1 MKTKIIIGSIIAAVI
16 IAVAIICICI
26 IKKPVEEDSDDIFKV
41 HTGLDLTGKYESID
55 TNDTGEFIIKKYII
69 KDSEKDTIR
78 QYISSNWPKGS
89 KGTTIK
95 NEKYPI
101 WKQLIDDSIYCTE
114 YSFVWTPEDG
124 GAKTAGIIVHVVD
137 KPDGEMYIVY

>member
-16 IAVAIICICI
+16 IAVAIICIYV
-26 IKKPVEEDSDDIFKV
+26 IKKPVEDSDETFKV

-55 TNDTGEFIIKKYII
+55 TNDTGEFIIKKYTI
-69 KDSEKDTIR
+69 KDSEKEAIR
-78 QYISSNWPKGS
+78 QYISSNWPKGE

-95 NEKYPI
+95 NEKYSI
-101 WKQLIDDSIYCTE
+101 WKQLIDDSIYSTE
-114 YSFVWTPEDG
+114 YCFMWEPEN
-124 GAKTAGIIVHVVD
+124 GAKTASLTVNVVD